1 MITSEIINAYVA
13 YLKCEVQ
20 ILNLLCNSP
29 LVSFAKYILAIKHEA
44 SRQIINFQLF
54 VENMKT
60 GNSLHRLCSFVKL
73 FGVSI
78 VLK

>member
-1 MITSEIINAYVA
+1 MIISKIIKAYVA
-13 YLKCEVQ
+13 YLKCAVQ

-44 SRQIINFQLF
+44 SRHIINVKLF

-60 GNSLHRLCSFVKL
+60 GNSLHRLLSFVKYMS
-73 FGVSI
+73 F
-78 VLK
+78 